1 MVPSLSVA
9 LRMLLL
15 IRTAGAMYSIIA
27 DCDEGRL
34 LYSAQVLELELI
46 RSVQLLRAV
55 ALFPAQHWFPD
66 LGAFPGIRRTKL
78 GLYPASLASGRS
90 WAVLATP
97 GQGEFF
103 CRIRVSRADSSVNNS
118 SPSVSSSASSVRLPR
133 PASTA
138 ESLTASTSGSD
149 DTFCSACFSLRA
161 CGALAP
167 VSLPRTSHSLS

>member
-27 DCDEGRL
+27 DCDEGTSLSSVR
-34 LYSAQVLELELI
+34 VIELELI

-78 GLYPASLASGRS
+78 GLYPAPLASGRS
-90 WAVLATP
+90 WAVLAPP
-97 GQGEFF
+97 GQGELF
-103 CRIRVSRADSSVNNS
+103 CRI
-118 SPSVSSSASSVRLPR
+118 
-133 PASTA
+133 
-138 ESLTASTSGSD
+138 
-149 DTFCSACFSLRA
+149 
-161 CGALAP
+161 
-167 VSLPRTSHSLS
+167 